1 MDFSGGTG
9 QVRAARDGIA
19 YYSAS
24 CPNYISIVHGGGW
37 KTTYYHAINIAVG
50 YGQSVS
56 RGQFL
61 GNISAQAGCGGSA
74 TGPHVHF
81 ATYFNNVAKA
91 VHGLDIGGWTVENG
105 SAAYTGCMVRISD
118 GSRQCSSQGQIYNGG
133 STGSGSPANQPPN
146 KPTLVAPADGTAL
159 GSSTSVT
166 LEWKDNGDPDNKP
179 NDYRDY
185 YIEIYRDSTLFNQKG
200 WVKDTSWT
208 ISNLSTGNYDWRV
221 KSGDGAVDSGWVGPW
236 HFTVGDVPPEVI
248 CDNQSACF
256 SKYESSGVGS
266 WGYVQPGTGDSS
278 AAYSQHAYW
287 TYNSL
292 NSALDWGKW
301 QPNLPQAGTYNVY
314 VWYPHYPGSAPETNS
329 ASYQV
334 HHANGDTNVTWNQA
348 TNPGVWNKLATVNC
362 AAGTACYVKLTDS
375 TPEGTGTRRVWFDA
389 VKFVQEVP
397 ATLPYTLSGRV
408 TTTGSVGI
416 AGVTLTDG
424 TRSTTTGS
432 DGSFTLSGVPAGTY
446 TLTPTKS
453 GYTFVPV
460 TRSVTVSGNL
470 SGQDFTGTPVD
481 TGTSLII
488 KAISPREGSGSQPTS
503 VTISGS
509 GFTTSPAPTAQL
521 SGAAGSI
528 ALTNVSASSATSFT
542 ATVPANLAPGSYDLI
557 VTSNGHTS
565 TLPNAFTVLAVG
577 LQVSQVAP
585 TSGLNDRTT
594 DLLVQGLNFA
604 DGAVVALGNTI
615 LNTTRVNVTTLLAVV
630 PVGLTPATYDL
641 TVTNLDAS
649 HAQLATAYTV
659 LDATSTLNND
669 LLSTNDQ
676 LWLNPVT
683 PRVNTPVQLGLIL
696 QRSGG
701 KAALEGVTVEFR
713 RDAVDGPL
721 LGTSSV
727 PFLDPRA
734 SSESTTPIN
743 VTFPSAGTV
752 TIFAIIDPQDIV
764 AEGNEANNVVSRT
777 VVVAAST
784 TDLTIPAVQGISI
797 NGGSNTTVTE
807 QDVTVGIE
815 ATDPAPNSSGVQAV
829 HLIEYVY
836 SQAAQRWIAVTQS
849 GWLPYSQSPASY
861 GWSLLPL
868 SGMHYVQVRAR
879 DAANNV
885 SIGNARQLVNY
896 ESSADRI
903 GQNQTRIYRYNVAAG
918 QVFSVNL
925 EVLSGDAD
933 LYVWSSRIDQSAR
946 VSNQEGSASEQVVIP
961 ASEVVP
967 GVYQVEVYG
976 YSAAEY
982 RLSTSNGATLASLQA
997 VVGGGLDASKTVP
1010 SAPVVPVA
1018 SIPDE
1023 RTGSVP
1029 PVEPASGY
1037 RVYLPLTVR

>member
-1 MDFSGGTG
+1 MST
-9 QVRAARDGIA
+9 
-19 YYSAS
+19 
-24 CPNYISIVHGGGW
+24 PIS
-37 KTTYYHAINIAVG
+37 
-50 YGQSVS
+50 
-56 RGQFL
+56 
-61 GNISAQAGCGGSA
+61 
-74 TGPHVHF
+74 
-81 ATYFNNVAKA
+81 
-91 VHGLDIGGWTVENG
+91 NG
-105 SAAYTGCMVRISD
+105 S
-118 GSRQCSSQGQIYNGG
+118 
-133 STGSGSPANQPPN
+133 
-146 KPTLVAPADGTAL
+146 
-159 GSSTSVT
+159 
-166 LEWKDNGDPDNKP
+166 LE
-179 NDYRDY
+179 
-185 YIEIYRDSTLFNQKG
+185 
-200 WVKDTSWT
+200 V
-208 ISNLSTGNYDWRV
+208 V
-221 KSGDGAVDSGWVGPW
+221 
-236 HFTVGDVPPEVI
+236 
-248 CDNQSACF
+248 CDDQMACF
-256 SKYESSGVGS
+256 SKYESSGAWASVS
-266 WGYVQPGTGDSS
+266 NTS
-278 AAYSQHAYW
+278 AYTQHTYW
-287 TYNSL
+287 TYNNQ

-301 QPNLPQAGTYNVY
+301 QPSLPQAGMYDVY
-314 VWYPHYPGSAPETNS
+314 VWYPQATDSTPATGSATYQVHHTDGDTNISWNQATNPGAWNKITTVNCAAGTDCYVKLTDATSEPTGSHRVWLDAVKFVQVEVVCDDQMACFSKYESSGAWASMQSSTAYSQHTYWTYNGQNSSVDWGKWQPSLPQAGMYDVYVWYPNVTNSIPATGS

-334 HHANGDTNVTWNQA
+334 HHAGGDMNIPWNQA
-348 TNPGVWNKLATVNC
+348 TNPGAWNKLATVSC
-362 AAGTACYVKLTDS
+362 AAGVACYVKLTDS
-375 TPEGTGTRRVWFDA
+375 SLESTESHRIWLDA
-389 VKFVQEVP
+389 VKFVQVP
-397 ATLPYTLSGRV
+397 ISTPTYTLSGRV
-408 TTTGSVGI
+408 TTTGSVGL
-416 AGVTLTDG
+416 AGATLTDG
-424 TRSTTTGS
+424 TRSTTTGN

-453 GYTFVPV
+453 GYTFTPA
-460 TRSVTVSGNL
+460 TRSATVSGNL

-481 TGTSLII
+481 PGTSLII
-488 KAISPREGSGSQPTS
+488 KVISPREGSSSQPTS

-521 SGAAGSI
+521 SGAAGSM

-565 TLPNAFTVLAVG
+565 TLPNAFTVLSTD
-577 LQVSQVAP
+577 LQVSQITP
-585 TSGLNDRTT
+585 TSGLNDRTI

-604 DGAVVALGNTI
+604 DGAVVVLGNTI
-615 LNTTRVNVTTLLAVV
+615 LNTTRVNATTLLAVV

-701 KAALEGVTVEFR
+701 KTALEGVSVEFR

-743 VTFPSAGTV
+743 VTFPSAGSV

-764 AEGNEANNVVSRT
+764 AEGNETNNVVSRT
-777 VVVAAST
+777 VVVAAAT

-807 QDVTVGIE
+807 QDVTVDIE
-815 ATDPAPNSSGVQAV
+815 ATDPAPNSSGVEAV

-836 SQAAQRWIAVTQS
+836 SQAAQRWVSVKQS
-849 GWLPYSQSPASY
+849 GWMPYSQSPASY

-868 SGMHYVQVRAR
+868 PGMHYVQVRAR

-896 ESSADRI
+896 ESSADQI

-918 QVFSVNL
+918 QAFSVNL

-933 LYVWSSRIDQSAR
+933 LYVWSSRTDQSAR

-982 RLSTSNGATLASLQA
+982 RLSTSNGATLTSLQA
-997 VVGGGLDASKTVP
+997 VAGGGLDASKTVP

-1029 PVEPASGY
+1029 PAEPASNFTM
-1037 RVYLPLTVR
+1037 YLPLVRR